1 MKNVDDDIFNVI
13 NDMHE
18 KSILNESTFIKYVE
32 RIILISIWWSW
43 NLYPALSFL
52 VKLMHIKVP
61 NCQSNKLFDILLE
74 LLLDDFPK
82 KKQTF
87 QNHIMMWRCCKIWV

>member
-32 RIILISIWWSW
+32 RIILISIW
-43 NLYPALSFL
+43 
-52 VKLMHIKVP
+52 
-61 NCQSNKLFDILLE
+61 
-74 LLLDDFPK
+74 
-82 KKQTF
+82 
-87 QNHIMMWRCCKIWV
+87 